1 MNRTEHRDTK
11 KADTDG
17 RIKTY
22 VRKLLRKKGILV
34 CVVIAGV
41 LAVALVWRM
50 SDPEQSGHCLDIL
63 FGTDGK
69 LETIKLL
76 GTAIGAVALFWN
88 AVTLTYR
95 ATAQDKTAEAQKETA
110 DAQADTA
117 KAQNKTA
124 SAQNKTAEVAQQ
136 DVERQIYNDAVRLL
150 GDTRSASARIA
161 GSYALADFAASN
173 KERKQNICNSLCAH
187 VRETT
192 QQADYQET
200 YKDKPSNEIQSLLD
214 VLTKG
219 DVFVDNRLDFS
230 RAYLRGAHLER
241 VNLSR
246 AILVRA
252 NLSKSLLAMVNLD
265 KAIIIG
271 INLSQAIL
279 VDIKLGEAQAEQND
293 RNLEYS
299 LNVELGRMN
308 RKHINLCEAKL
319 LSVTFEGMNS
329 MDINLSGAYL
339 SKTSLKGMNRMH
351 NINLSGADL
360 SYNDLSEVD
369 LPGAD
374 LRGTMLMNTNLKN
387 TNLKKAQLQGAYS
400 IQSEN
405 KNMNFHERINSRR
418 GKGTDLRGAKNVP
431 ANINEIAD
439 TGILTDEMAD
449 EIIRK
454 YDEAIGENK
463 E

>member
-1 MNRTEHRDTK
+1 MKDREKTTHNKAFLRKFFKSLWCTPQETTEKYAKGAIRLIFFILNLIVFVTLLL
-11 KADTDG
+11 
-17 RIKTY
+17 RIFSNIKT
-22 VRKLLRKKGILV
+22 
-34 CVVIAGV
+34 
-41 LAVALVWRM
+41 
-50 SDPEQSGHCLDIL
+50 GHCLDML
-63 FGTDGK
+63 LGTGNK

-76 GTAIGAVALFWN
+76 GTAIGAMAIIWN
-88 AVTLTYR
+88 AYAFTHR
-95 ATAQDKTAEAQKETA
+95 GNAQSKTAETARQDGEQK
-110 DAQADTA
+110 
-117 KAQNKTA
+117 
-124 SAQNKTAEVAQQ
+124 
-136 DVERQIYNDAVRLL
+136 IYLDML
-150 GDTRSASARIA
+150 GKDISASERIA
-161 GSYALADFAASN
+161 GMYSLANIAARHPQRTES
-173 KERKQNICNSLCAH
+173 ICNILCAH

-192 QQADYQET
+192 QQVDYQVT
-200 YKDKPSNEIQSLLD
+200 YKDQPSNEIQSLLD
-214 VLTKG
+214 VLTKR
-219 DVFVDNRLDFS
+219 DIFVNERLDFS
-230 RAYLRGAHLER
+230 RAYLRGAHLEG

-299 LNVELGRMN
+299 LNVELGRIN

-329 MDINLSGAYL
+329 MAINLSGAYL

-351 NINLSGADL
+351 NINLSGVDL
-360 SYNDLSEVD
+360 SYNDLSDVD

-418 GKGTDLRGAKNVP
+418 GKETDLSGAKNVP
-431 ANINEIAD
+431 ANIDEIAD
-439 TGILTDEMAD
+439 TGILTDKMAD
-449 EIIRK
+449 KIIK
-454 YDEAIGENK
+454 EYDKAIKESGE
-463 E
+463 